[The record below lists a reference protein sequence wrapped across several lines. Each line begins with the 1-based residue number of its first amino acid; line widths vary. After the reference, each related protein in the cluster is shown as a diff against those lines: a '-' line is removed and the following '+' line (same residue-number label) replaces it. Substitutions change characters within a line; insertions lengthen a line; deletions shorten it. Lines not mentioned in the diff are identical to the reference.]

1 MNYVQTDEATSQSK
15 QDRSKHETEVDQ
27 RKRNSCRS
35 FEYETQ
41 SAVNRQIQSDVA
53 DWPLRFKDV
62 KKKKKKATKP
72 CAQTASN
79 QPVKL

>member
-15 QDRSKHETEVDQ
+15 QDRPKHETEVDH
-27 RKRNSCRS
+27 RKRNSRRS

-41 SAVNRQIQSDVA
+41 SAVNRQTQSDVA

-62 KKKKKKATKP
+62 KKKKKKKPPNYVLKLQATNP
-72 CAQTASN
+72 
-79 QPVKL
+79 